1 VHLNGKLTEGENIA
15 DNGGLRVLPL
25 LDRVNLLGSMECL
38 AEGTIEALKEGA
50 EKDGAETPWSR
61 P

>member
-1 VHLNGKLTEGENIA
+1 MVVLGYYSPTVHGA
-15 DNGGLRVLPL
+15 
-25 LDRVNLLGSMECL
+25 NLCLGSMECV